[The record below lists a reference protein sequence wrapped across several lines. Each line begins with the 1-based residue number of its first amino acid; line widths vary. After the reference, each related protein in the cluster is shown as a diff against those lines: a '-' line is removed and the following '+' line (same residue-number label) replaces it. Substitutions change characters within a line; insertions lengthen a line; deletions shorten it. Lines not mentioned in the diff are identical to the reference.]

1 MRILSIK
8 SCSELETYLWR
19 NGALLCL
26 SDLPAYRASL
36 RQKYLRELLSETPET
51 LESALTAS

>member
-1 MRILSIK
+1 MRTLNIK
-8 SCSELETYLWR
+8 TCSEVETYLWR

-36 RQKYLRELLSETPET
+36 RQKYLRELLSEKPEI
-51 LESALTAS
+51 LESVTSQ